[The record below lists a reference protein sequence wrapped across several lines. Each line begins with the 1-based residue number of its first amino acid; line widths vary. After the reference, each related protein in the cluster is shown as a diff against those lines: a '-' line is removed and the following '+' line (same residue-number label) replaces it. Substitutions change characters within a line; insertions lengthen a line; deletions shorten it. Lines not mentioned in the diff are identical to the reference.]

1 MIQSCAVCLLCEV
14 CDALMS
20 RGVGGGFF
28 SVNLQFTRLIV
39 SMHQHLYFRPCFPV
53 FVCFVPFKINK
64 ITAWHQTWTRD
75 TNTLHHSLNHGD
87 EQGLVDPH
95 WPHTRKPTCVTS
107 SGSAAVSHT
116 VQRADKDKFTCRETH
131 ITRLL
136 LSFSGCSTAVSCNN
150 AVVGGRVP
158 SSPSNFKS
166 SWSHYSRLLVILCL
180 WSGSWRE
187 LCFTVVQTMFSLLP
201 QHLHQEPCGSWGA
214 GG

>member
-20 RGVGGGFF
+20 GGGGFCK
-28 SVNLQFTRLIV
+28 
-39 SMHQHLYFRPCFPV
+39 PPV
-53 FVCFVPFKINK
+53 YSTYSEYAWTLVLSPLLSCLCLFGPFKMNK

-75 TNTLHHSLNHGD
+75 TNALHHSLNHGD
-87 EQGLVDPH
+87 EQGLVDLH

-107 SGSAAVSHT
+107 SGSVAVSHT
-116 VQRADKDKFTCRETH
+116 VQRADEDKFTCRETH

-136 LSFSGCSTAVSCNN
+136 LSFSGCSTAVFVTVLWLGES
-150 AVVGGRVP
+150 VP